1 MELAFRRLCNA
12 VGSLSTS
19 NNSFFSRWKEICDW
33 DLNLKRIFKLD
44 YNVLNLAYDE
54 TSNVLYLVA
63 VSKSGDKY
71 LGRVNLN

>member
-1 MELAFRRLCNA
+1 MFSCLDILANRNTIA
-12 VGSLSTS
+12 V
-19 NNSFFSRWKEICDW
+19 FDW
-33 DLNLKRIFKLD
+33 DLNLKRTIKLD
-44 YNVLNLAYDE
+44 YNVYNIAYDE

>member
-1 MELAFRRLCNA
+1 MVNIIRLYPTKNTIA
-12 VGSLSTS
+12 V
-19 NNSFFSRWKEICDW
+19 FDW
-33 DLNLKRIFKLD
+33 DLNLKRIIKLD

>member
-1 MELAFRRLCNA
+1 MVNIVRLYPTKNTIA
-12 VGSLSTS
+12 I
-19 NNSFFSRWKEICDW
+19 FDW
-33 DLNLKRIFKLD
+33 DLNLKRTIKLD
-44 YNVLNLAYDE
+44 CNVYNIAYDE

>member
-1 MELAFRRLCNA
+1 MVNIVRLYPTKNTIA
-12 VGSLSTS
+12 V
-19 NNSFFSRWKEICDW
+19 FDW
-33 DLNLKRIFKLD
+33 DLNLKRTIKLD

>member
-1 MELAFRRLCNA
+1 MVNIVRLYPTKNTIA
-12 VGSLSTS
+12 I
-19 NNSFFSRWKEICDW
+19 FDW
-33 DLNLKRIFKLD
+33 DLNLKRTIKLD

>member
-1 MELAFRRLCNA
+1 MVNIVRLYPTKNTIA
-12 VGSLSTS
+12 V
-19 NNSFFSRWKEICDW
+19 FDW
-33 DLNLKRIFKLD
+33 DLNLKRTIKLD
-44 YNVLNLAYDE
+44 YNVYNIVYDE

>member
-1 MELAFRRLCNA
+1 MVNIVRLYPTKNTIA
-12 VGSLSTS
+12 V
-19 NNSFFSRWKEICDW
+19 FDW
-33 DLNLKRIFKLD
+33 DLNLKRIIKLD

>member
-1 MELAFRRLCNA
+1 MVNIVRPYPTKNTIA
-12 VGSLSTS
+12 V
-19 NNSFFSRWKEICDW
+19 FDW
-33 DLNLKRIFKLD
+33 NLNIKRTIKLD

>member
-1 MELAFRRLCNA
+1 MVNIVRLYPTKNTIA
-12 VGSLSTS
+12 V
-19 NNSFFSRWKEICDW
+19 FDW
-33 DLNLKRIFKLD
+33 HLNLKRTIKLD

>member
-1 MELAFRRLCNA
+1 MVNIIRLYPTKNTIA
-12 VGSLSTS
+12 V
-19 NNSFFSRWKEICDW
+19 FDW
-33 DLNLKRIFKLD
+33 NLNIKRTIKLD